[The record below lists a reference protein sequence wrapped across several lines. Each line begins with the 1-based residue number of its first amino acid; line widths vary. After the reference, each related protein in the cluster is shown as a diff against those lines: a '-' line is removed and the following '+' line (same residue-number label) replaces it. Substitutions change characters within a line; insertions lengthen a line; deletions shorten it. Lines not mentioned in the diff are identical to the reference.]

1 MAKRELSFCYFND
14 LPENERPE
22 IVTCNECG
30 FFRQPER
37 LPLRYVPAR
46 NTRRVSE
53 MRLHGVFQRERGWEV
68 HGAGQHA
75 GEVSE
80 PEEEI
85 AWMPTQQF

>member
-37 LPLRYVPAR
+37 LPLRYVPTR

-53 MRLHGVFQRERGWEV
+53 MRLHGVFQRRDWKV
-68 HGAGQHA
+68 HGTSQHA

-85 AWMPTQQF
+85 AWMPTLQF